1 MNLKKYVENTF
12 NIQYPEYKN
21 KLKVLKQEPIDDN
34 IIVTVVYENIS
45 SKVQLPKIEEFKGTE
60 REVLIV
66 ARLAMVFENITDAY
80 GKSLAEN
87 EILLLKQQIKDRIEE
102 ISKKTKVEPI
112 SLTRNLAKQINELE
126 KEFETEN

>member
-1 MNLKKYVENTF
+1 MNLKEYVENTF

-21 KLKVLKQEPIDDN
+21 KLKVLKQEPVNDD
-34 IIVTVVYENIS
+34 IMVTVVYEQIS

-66 ARLAMVFENITDAY
+66 ERLAIVFENITEVY
-80 GKSLAEN
+80 GKFLAEN

-102 ISKKTKVEPI
+102 ISKKTKVETI
-112 SLTRNLAKQINELE
+112 SLTRDLAKQINELE

>member
-1 MNLKKYVENTF
+1 MNLKEYVENTF

-21 KLKVLKQEPIDDN
+21 KLKVLKQEPVDDD
-34 IIVTVVYENIS
+34 IMVTVVYEQIS

-66 ARLAMVFENITDAY
+66 ARLAIVFENITEVY

-87 EILLLKQQIKDRIEE
+87 EILLLKQQIEDRIEE

-112 SLTRNLAKQINELE
+112 SLTRDISKQINELE

>member
-1 MNLKKYVENTF
+1 MNLKEYVENTF

-21 KLKVLKQEPIDDN
+21 KLKVLKQEPVDDD
-34 IIVTVVYENIS
+34 IMVTVVYEQIS

-66 ARLAMVFENITDAY
+66 ARLAIVFENITEVY

-87 EILLLKQQIKDRIEE
+87 EILLLKQQIKDRIEQ

-112 SLTRNLAKQINELE
+112 SLTRDISKQINELE

>member
-1 MNLKKYVENTF
+1 MNLKEYVENTF

-21 KLKVLKQEPIDDN
+21 KLKVLKQEPVNDD
-34 IIVTVVYENIS
+34 IMVTVVYEQIS

-66 ARLAMVFENITDAY
+66 ARLAMVFGNITDAY
-80 GKSLAEN
+80 EKSLAEK

-112 SLTRNLAKQINELE
+112 SLTRDLAKQINGLE

>member
-1 MNLKKYVENTF
+1 MNLKEYVENTF

-21 KLKVLKQEPIDDN
+21 KLKVLKQEPVNDD
-34 IIVTVVYENIS
+34 IMVTVVYEQIS

-66 ARLAMVFENITDAY
+66 ARLAMVFGNITDAY
-80 GKSLAEN
+80 EKFLAEE
-87 EILLLKQQIKDRIEE
+87 EILLLKQQIKYRIKE
-102 ISKKTKVEPI
+102 ISKRTKI
-112 SLTRNLAKQINELE
+112 RTTYLTRELSKQINGLE

>member
-1 MNLKKYVENTF
+1 MNLKEYVENTF

-21 KLKVLKQEPIDDN
+21 KLKVIKQEPVDDD
-34 IIVTVVYENIS
+34 IMVTVVYEQIS

-66 ARLAMVFENITDAY
+66 ARLAIVFGNITGAY
-80 GKSLAEN
+80 EKSLAEE
-87 EILLLKQQIKDRIEE
+87 EILLLKQQIKGRIEE
-102 ISKKTKVEPI
+102 ISKKTKI
-112 SLTRNLAKQINELE
+112 RTTYLTRELEKHINGLE

>member
-1 MNLKKYVENTF
+1 MNLKEYVENTF

-21 KLKVLKQEPIDDN
+21 KLKVLKQEPVDDD
-34 IIVTVVYENIS
+34 IMVTVVYEQIS

-66 ARLAMVFENITDAY
+66 ARLAMVFGNITDAY
-80 GKSLAEN
+80 EKFLAEK
-87 EILLLKQQIKDRIEE
+87 EILLLKQQIKDRIKE

-112 SLTRNLAKQINELE
+112 SLTRDISKQINELE

>member
-1 MNLKKYVENTF
+1 MNLKEYVENTF

-21 KLKVLKQEPIDDN
+21 KLKVLKQEPVDDD
-34 IIVTVVYENIS
+34 IMVTVVYEQIS

-66 ARLAMVFENITDAY
+66 ARLAIVFENITEVY

-87 EILLLKQQIKDRIEE
+87 EILLLKQQIEDRIEE

-112 SLTRNLAKQINELE
+112 SLTRDISKQINR
-126 KEFETEN
+126 TQMS

>member
-1 MNLKKYVENTF
+1 MNLKEYVENTF

-21 KLKVLKQEPIDDN
+21 KLKVLKQEPVDDD
-34 IIVTVVYENIS
+34 IMVTVVYEQIS

-66 ARLAMVFENITDAY
+66 TRLAIVFENITEVY

-112 SLTRNLAKQINELE
+112 SLTRDISKQINELV

>member
-1 MNLKKYVENTF
+1 MNLKEYVENTF

-21 KLKVLKQEPIDDN
+21 KLKVLKQEPIDDD
-34 IIVTVVYENIS
+34 IMVTVVYEQIS
-45 SKVQLPKIEEFKGTE
+45 SRVQLPKIEEFKGME

-66 ARLAMVFENITDAY
+66 ARLAMVFGNITDSY
-80 GKSLAEN
+80 EKSLAEK

-112 SLTRNLAKQINELE
+112 SLTRDISKQINELE

>member
-1 MNLKKYVENTF
+1 MNLKEYVENTF

-21 KLKVLKQEPIDDN
+21 KLKVLKQEPVDDD
-34 IIVTVVYENIS
+34 IMVTVVYEQIS
-45 SKVQLPKIEEFKGTE
+45 SRVQLPKIEEFKGTE

-66 ARLAMVFENITDAY
+66 ARLAMVFGNITDAY
-80 GKSLAEN
+80 EKSLAEK
-87 EILLLKQQIKDRIEE
+87 EILLLKQQIKDRIKE

-112 SLTRNLAKQINELE
+112 SLTRDLAKQINELE

>member
-1 MNLKKYVENTF
+1 MNLKEYVENTF

-21 KLKVLKQEPIDDN
+21 KLKVLKQEPVDDD
-34 IIVTVVYENIS
+34 IMVTVVYEQIS

-66 ARLAMVFENITDAY
+66 ARLAIVFENITEVY

-112 SLTRNLAKQINELE
+112 SLTRDISKQINELE

>member
-1 MNLKKYVENTF
+1 MNLKEYVENTL

-21 KLKVLKQEPIDDN
+21 KLKVLKQEPVDDD
-34 IIVTVVYENIS
+34 IMVTVVYEQIS

-66 ARLAMVFENITDAY
+66 ARLAIVFENITEVY

-112 SLTRNLAKQINELE
+112 SLTRDISKQINELV

>member
-1 MNLKKYVENTF
+1 MNLKEYVENTF

-21 KLKVLKQEPIDDN
+21 KLKVLKQEPVNDD
-34 IIVTVVYENIS
+34 IMVTVVYEQIS

-66 ARLAMVFENITDAY
+66 ARLAIVFENITEVY
-80 GKSLAEN
+80 GKFLAEN

-102 ISKKTKVEPI
+102 ISKKTKVETI
-112 SLTRNLAKQINELE
+112 SLTRDLAKQINELE

>member
-1 MNLKKYVENTF
+1 MNLKEYVENTF

-21 KLKVLKQEPIDDN
+21 KLKVLKQEPVDDD
-34 IIVTVVYENIS
+34 IMVTVVYEQIS
-45 SKVQLPKIEEFKGTE
+45 SRVQLPKIEEFKGTE

-66 ARLAMVFENITDAY
+66 ARLAIVFENITEVY

-112 SLTRNLAKQINELE
+112 SLTRDISKQINELE

>member
-1 MNLKKYVENTF
+1 MNLKEYVENTF

-21 KLKVLKQEPIDDN
+21 KLKVLKQEPVDDD
-34 IIVTVVYENIS
+34 IMVTVVYEQIS

-66 ARLAMVFENITDAY
+66 ARLAMVFGNITDAY
-80 GKSLAEN
+80 EKSLAEN

-112 SLTRNLAKQINELE
+112 SLTRDISKQINELE

>member
-1 MNLKKYVENTF
+1 MNLKEYVENTF

-21 KLKVLKQEPIDDN
+21 KLKVLKQEPVDDD
-34 IIVTVVYENIS
+34 IMVTVVYEQIS

-66 ARLAMVFENITDAY
+66 ARLAIVFENITEVY

-112 SLTRNLAKQINELE
+112 SLTRDISKQINELV

>member
-1 MNLKKYVENTF
+1 MNLKEYVENTF

-21 KLKVLKQEPIDDN
+21 KLKVLKQEPVDDD
-34 IIVTVVYENIS
+34 IMVTVVYEQIS

-66 ARLAMVFENITDAY
+66 ARLSMVFGNITDAY
-80 GKSLAEN
+80 EKFLAEN

-112 SLTRNLAKQINELE
+112 SLTRDISKQINELE

>member
-1 MNLKKYVENTF
+1 MNLKEYVENTF

-21 KLKVLKQEPIDDN
+21 KLKVLKQEPVNDD
-34 IIVTVVYENIS
+34 IMVTVVYEQIS

-66 ARLAMVFENITDAY
+66 ARLAIVFENITEVY

-102 ISKKTKVEPI
+102 ISKKTKVESI
-112 SLTRNLAKQINELE
+112 SLTRDLAKQINELE